1 MPTSRAGILAASP
14 GPATAGFTLIELT
27 IVLVVLGISAGLVL
41 PALSGLLAR
50 EGEKTAAR
58 LIQGT
63 LRRARAE
70 ALLTGREWRVDI
82 DWAAGRCRASQ
93 VERTPFPAPARQ
105 IRSQAQVQVQRST
118 AGRDAVPGRGGAAA
132 KDGQGMVVTTDLP
145 SALRPRLVLTEAGV
159 QADPDVTGIVLR
171 PEGLCQPAFIRLPD
185 AAGREAAITVSA
197 VGCRVDLAHADLD
210 RAQER
215 FDATHGQP
223 RLFRADALPE
233 PRS

>member
-1 MPTSRAGILAASP
+1 MPTSRAGTLAASP

-58 LIQGT
+58 VIQGT
-63 LRRARAE
+63 LRRAQAE

-82 DWAAGRCRASQ
+82 DWAAGRCRAFQ
-93 VERTPFPAPARQ
+93 VERVPSPAPPRQ
-105 IRSQAQVQVQRST
+105 ARSQAQVQT
-118 AGRDAVPGRGGAAA
+118 DAAGRDGATA
-132 KDGQGMVVTTDLP
+132 KDGQGLVVTTDLP
-145 SALRPRLVLTEAGV
+145 DTLRPRLVLTGAGV
-159 QADPDVTGIVLR
+159 QADPDITGIVLR

-197 VGCRVDLAHADLD
+197 VGCRVDLVHTDLD
-210 RAQER
+210 KAQER

-223 RLFRADALPE
+223 RLSRADALAE